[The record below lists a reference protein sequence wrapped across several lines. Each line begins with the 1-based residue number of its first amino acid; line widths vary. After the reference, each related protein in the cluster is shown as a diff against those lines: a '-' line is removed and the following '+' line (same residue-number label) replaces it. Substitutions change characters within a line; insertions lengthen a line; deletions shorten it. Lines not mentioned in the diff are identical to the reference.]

1 MRALGH
7 ALLIPEPVLVETDLV
22 LRRRGGA
29 RAARQLLGA
38 ALAGTFTVVRL
49 TPGLLERAVELDA
62 QYADLDL
69 GLVDA
74 SVMAYA
80 ERHDLPILTFDF
92 AHFRATA
99 SARGYWR
106 LLVDEKRFRE
116 IVGA

>member
-1 MRALGH
+1 MGAVILD
-7 ALLIPEPVLVETDLV
+7 PVATEADYLV
-22 LRRRGGA
+22 RRRVGAGPARLLLETLRTGGHT
-29 RAARQLLGA
+29 
-38 ALAGTFTVVRL
+38 LACL
-49 TPGLLERAVELDA
+49 TPGLFARAVELDA
-62 QYADLDL
+62 QYADLGL

-80 ERHDLPILTFDF
+80 ERHELPILTFDF

-99 SARGYWR
+99 PARGYWR